1 MRPRKTPAI
10 KSPQNILKVI
20 FLLMYSKKYLQ

>member
-10 KSPQNILKVI
+10 KSPQNILKVA
-20 FLLMYSKKYLQ
+20 FLLTFGKKYLQ